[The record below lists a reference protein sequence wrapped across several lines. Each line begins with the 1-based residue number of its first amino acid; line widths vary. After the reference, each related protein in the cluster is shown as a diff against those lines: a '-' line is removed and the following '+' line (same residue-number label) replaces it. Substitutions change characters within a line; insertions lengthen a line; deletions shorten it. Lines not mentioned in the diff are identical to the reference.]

1 VCPAKLKSVR
11 DPRRLP
17 LLVLVLVLAIGVAV
31 GVPSALG
38 QSAWEQQQSLD
49 SKIAGLEAEISHAKH
64 KEGVLTT
71 DISASSSQISALQ
84 GDISALNAKV
94 AALESDLVVH
104 RARLEQ
110 LQAKYQEQTEDY
122 NRLRRDHQ
130 IALSRLEARLVQLYE
145 TADTSEL
152 DVLLQSSSLT
162 DLIEQIDYFN
172 TIGEADK
179 TLSDHLK
186 FLSDRMHLAR
196 IETAATKRDV
206 AEATAV
212 LAKKTEEQRAAR
224 DALVVRQNVLAAARA
239 NQQSLLASVRSQ
251 RHADEEDLA
260 QMQAASSA
268 IAAQIRAHQDS
279 SGSSGSGVSA
289 SGLIWPVNGPITSGF
304 GPRWG
309 SFHEGIDIGAPCGTP
324 IHAAASGTVIYSGWM
339 DGYGNFVII
348 DHGNGLA
355 TAYGHQ
361 SAIYVSGGSVSQG
374 QTIGAVGSTG
384 HSTGCHLHFEVR
396 VNGNP
401 VDPLGY
407 L

>member
-17 LLVLVLVLAIGVAV
+17 LLVLVLAIGVAV

-94 AALESDLVVH
+94 AALESDLAVH

-130 IALSRLEARLVQLYE
+130 IALNRLEARLVQLYE

-260 QMQAASSA
+260 QMQAASAA

>member
-1 VCPAKLKSVR
+1 MAF
-11 DPRRLP
+11 
-17 LLVLVLVLAIGVAV
+17 

-38 QSAWEQQQSLD
+38 QSVWEQQQSLD
-49 SKIAGLEAEISHAKH
+49 SKIAGLQNEIAGAKH

-71 DISASSSQISALQ
+71 EISGASSQIDALQ
-84 GDISALNAKV
+84 GDIGALNAKL
-94 AALESDLVVH
+94 AALESDLAEH
-104 RARLEQ
+104 RSRLAQ
-110 LQAKYQEQTEDY
+110 LQAKYQEQTDNY
-122 NRLRRDHQ
+122 NRLRRDHR
-130 IALSRLEARLVQLYE
+130 IALDRLEARLVELYE

-152 DVLLQSSSLT
+152 DVLLQSSSLSA
-162 DLIEQIDYFN
+162 LIEQIDYFQ

-179 TLSDHLK
+179 QLSDRLA

-196 IETAATKRDV
+196 LETAATKRDV

-212 LAKKTEEQRAAR
+212 LAKKTDEQRAAR
-224 DALVVRQNVLAAARA
+224 DALVVRQNALAAARA

-251 RHADEEDLA
+251 RNEAEEDLA
-260 QMQAASSA
+260 TMQAASA
-268 IAAQIRAHQDS
+268 EIAAQIRAHS
-279 SGSSGSGVSA
+279 GSGSSGSGVSS

-304 GPRWG
+304 GWRWG
-309 SFHEGIDIGAPCGTP
+309 RMHEGIDIGASCGTP
-324 IHAAASGTVIYSGWM
+324 IHAAAAGTVIFSGWM

-396 VNGNP
+396 VNGSP